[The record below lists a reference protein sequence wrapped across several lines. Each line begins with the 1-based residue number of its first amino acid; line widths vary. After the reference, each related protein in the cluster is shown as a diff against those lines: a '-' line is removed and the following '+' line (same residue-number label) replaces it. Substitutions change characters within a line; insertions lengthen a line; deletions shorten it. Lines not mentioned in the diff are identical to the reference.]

1 MKRLLIILLALM
13 PIIGFA
19 RKKVAKSDVVVSGL
33 RVENM
38 KQPLGIDTD
47 KPRFSWM
54 LLSDKQDV
62 SQTAYQLIVSDDN
75 GELWNSGRVESD
87 QQLWVP
93 YGGSKLTS
101 NTHCT
106 WKVKAWTTVGET
118 PWSEPQSFGVGLLGE
133 AKWRGYWIGLERL
146 MPGEERGFH
155 SRMAARYLRKEF
167 KLDAKKVKRAT
178 AYVAGIGLHEF
189 YVNGQRMGENSC

>member
-62 SQTAYQLIVSDDN
+62 SQTAYQLIVSADN

-93 YGGSKLTS
+93 YGGNKLTS

-106 WKVKAWTTVGET
+106 WKVKV
-118 PWSEPQSFGVGLLGE
+118 
-133 AKWRGYWIGLERL
+133 
-146 MPGEERGFH
+146 
-155 SRMAARYLRKEF
+155 
-167 KLDAKKVKRAT
+167 
-178 AYVAGIGLHEF
+178 
-189 YVNGQRMGENSC
+189 